1 MKGVIL
7 DYSIQHNAGVISG
20 DDQNRYNFKGSDW
33 RGQRPPASG
42 DKVDFAINTEGQA
55 IDVYLAIGN
64 ANSTIQNLSIQLD
77 KISNQNQSEENF
89 NIIDWFVKGLKNY
102 ATFTGRAR
110 RKEFWFFVLAQF
122 LIVFAASFIDTILFD
137 TPSILYCIAALG
149 LFIPSLAVAVRR
161 LHDIGKSGWWY
172 LIGLVPLIGFILL
185 IIWFATETKQN
196 NNEWGQPAK

>member
-7 DYSIQHNAGVISG
+7 DYSVQHNAGVISG
-20 DDQNRYNFKGSDW
+20 DDQNRYNFTGAEW
-33 RGQRPPASG
+33 RGQHPPARG
-42 DKVDFAINTEGQA
+42 DQVDFD
-55 IDVYLAIGN
+55 IDPTGN
-64 ANSTIQNLSIQLD
+64 AIQIFTALGHSNPVQNISKQLD

-102 ATFTGRAR
+102 ANFTGRAR
-110 RKEFWFFVLAQF
+110 RKEFWFFALTQFIILIIAQILDAILGSEFLFYVLTVLA
-122 LIVFAASFIDTILFD
+122 
-137 TPSILYCIAALG
+137 
-149 LFIPSLAVAVRR
+149 LFIPALAVSIRR

>member
-42 DKVDFAINTEGQA
+42 DKVDFAIDTEGQA

-64 ANSTIQNLSIQLD
+64 ANSTIQNLSVHLD
-77 KISNQNQSEENF
+77 KISNQNQYEENF
-89 NIIDWFVKGLKNY
+89 NIVDWFVKCLKNY
-102 ATFTGRAR
+102 ANFTGRAR
-110 RKEFWFFVLAQF
+110 RKEFWFFALTQFIILIIAQILDAILGSEFLFYVLTVLA
-122 LIVFAASFIDTILFD
+122 
-137 TPSILYCIAALG
+137 
-149 LFIPSLAVAVRR
+149 LFIPALAVSIRR